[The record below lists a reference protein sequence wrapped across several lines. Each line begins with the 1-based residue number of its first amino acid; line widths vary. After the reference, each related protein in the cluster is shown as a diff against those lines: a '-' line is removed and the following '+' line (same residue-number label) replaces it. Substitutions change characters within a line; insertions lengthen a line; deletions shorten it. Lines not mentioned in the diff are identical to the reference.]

1 MPMRRRLTIS
11 LIAACSLLCPAA
23 AAQADPF
30 PPPAGKVFWGGQGGY
45 TAGHIADFGRQSGK
59 HPAVFNY
66 FISWRASS
74 SDMHWLSFRL
84 ADARQQRA
92 RPMLS
97 VSPAGT
103 GLTPAGIAAG
113 KGDRFLVELNRLIA
127 EQGTVT
133 YVRPLS
139 EMNNGN
145 NPYSAYRLDGS
156 SRGRAYTTAQFK
168 RAWRRTALILRGGD
182 VATID
187 AKLRAQKLPPLTT
200 GAAQLPRAPLSLAW
214 VPLSF
219 GNPEIAKNHPRHF
232 WPGSAYV
239 DWVGTTWYS
248 PFKAT
253 RAIHRFYAYRAWR
266 RKPFMF
272 AEWGVWG
279 REDPGFV
286 RQFFGF
292 LKTHRRVRMAVY
304 YQSAALK
311 RAFRLSAHP
320 RSRAALRRAV
330 RWSRL
335 TGVAPEL

>member
-1 MPMRRRLTIS
+1 MRRVAIS
-11 LIAACSLLCPAA
+11 LVAASCALALPA

-30 PPPAGKVFWGGQGGY
+30 LPPSGKVFWGGQGGY
-45 TAGHIADFGRQSGK
+45 TARHIAYFGAQSGK
-59 HPAVFNY
+59 RPAVFNY

-74 SDMHWLSFRL
+74 SDMHWLGFRL
-84 ADARQQRA
+84 EDAIAQNA

-97 VSPAGT
+97 VSPNGT
-103 GLTPAGIAAG
+103 GLTPRSIARG
-113 KGDRFLVELNRLIA
+113 EGDRFLVALNRLIA
-127 EQGTVT
+127 EKNAVT

-145 NPYSAYRLDGS
+145 NSYSAYRLNGRP
-156 SRGRAYTTAQFK
+156 RGAAYTTAQFK
-168 RAWRRTALILRGGD
+168 QAWRRMALILRGGD
-182 VATID
+182 VAGIN
-187 AKLRAQKLPPLTT
+187 ARLGRLKLP
-200 GAAQLPRAPLSLAW
+200 AAETAASTLPQPPVALAW
-214 VPLSF
+214 VPLTF
-219 GNPEIAKNHPRHF
+219 GNPELARNHPRHW

-253 RAIHRFYAYRAWR
+253 RAMHRFYSHGSWR

-292 LKTHRRVRMAVY
+292 LKGHRRVRMAVY
-304 YQSAALK
+304 FQSAALK
-311 RAFRLSAHP
+311 REFRLSAHP
-320 RSRAALRRAV
+320 RSRSALRQAV
-330 RWSRL
+330 RWRRL
-335 TGVAPEL
+335 IGP